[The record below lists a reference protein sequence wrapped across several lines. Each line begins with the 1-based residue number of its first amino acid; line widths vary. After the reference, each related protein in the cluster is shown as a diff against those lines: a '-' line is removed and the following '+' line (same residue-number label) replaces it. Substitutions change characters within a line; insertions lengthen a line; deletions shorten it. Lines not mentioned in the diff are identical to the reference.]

1 MWKTI
6 VRTEMSQALAKIHR
20 AKRRVPVSEGLIY
33 VMRNRRF
40 VFRTLAGPYAIPD
53 DESHIC
59 RDHAIA
65 QTEYAQID
73 RWGSEFF

>member
-1 MWKTI
+1 M
-6 VRTEMSQALAKIHR
+6 
-20 AKRRVPVSEGLIY
+20 
-33 VMRNRRF
+33 
-40 VFRTLAGPYAIPD
+40 FRTLAGPYAIPD
-53 DESHIC
+53 DESPIC

>member
-1 MWKTI
+1 M
-6 VRTEMSQALAKIHR
+6 
-20 AKRRVPVSEGLIY
+20 
-33 VMRNRRF
+33 
-40 VFRTLAGPYAIPD
+40 FRTLASPSPLPD